1 MHRRKKSCLSI
12 QHLMMSVRATQI
24 VSLVTCADG
33 GNTRLVVQGVY
44 VGETTISD

>member
-1 MHRRKKSCLSI
+1 MHRHKKSSTPYDV
-12 QHLMMSVRATQI
+12 SEAEQI